1 MSGNAPDDI
10 QNLVTC
16 QDCGR
21 QVPEGNMMMHH
32 LRACVAR
39 ARRPGGGSGG
49 GCGAD
54 EHEVDSNH
62 HHNDTQPMEVDD
74 HKVSPES
81 TGMATRSSVHGDI
94 AVTVNDDNNDEVQV
108 MEHSP
113 RKSCPSSP
121 ARLTRTRSEDDALL
135 ATPQGG
141 MRRRRQR
148 VASVVAS
155 GTATQ
160 VPEVVD
166 LVNGDSPS
174 PHDSRG
180 PIGSENQ
187 WACPQC
193 TLLNPKS
200 AARCDA
206 CHFANPVRP
215 PDSTRTE
222 RLVHDSTI
230 DESPYMSHLAFVSG
244 GALMGGLLGAA
255 GSFLHGRD
263 PLSSMAEG
271 AMSGVMGG
279 ALLNEVISSNR
290 RSTRSSTSVAE
301 TGVVANHV
309 GMMDELFSNGL
320 ADFDLSEQRQPI
332 SVAQARSSASIS
344 GGYPSLV
351 ESSESRNQRSRPRSS
366 FRVVQEQGQDGTMT
380 TIVMGGTST
389 TRIRGSQRGAP
400 PDINDPMLS
409 LLVHSYLEQQGHR
422 SGRAGGADFDTM
434 GYEDLLQTFGDGTEN
449 LGASEAQILSL
460 PTKVIENPAKELP
473 DEARQCLI
481 CLEDI
486 GAGESRKILPCLH
499 GFHSSCCDKWL
510 RTNGSCPI
518 CKHRIG

>member
-1 MSGNAPDDI
+1 MI
-10 QNLVTC
+10 
-16 QDCGR
+16 
-21 QVPEGNMMMHH
+21 HH

-39 ARRPGGGSGG
+39 ARRPGSGNGDGGDDNKS
-49 GCGAD
+49 
-54 EHEVDSNH
+54 DSD
-62 HHNDTQPMEVDD
+62 HNIHNETQPMEVDD
-74 HKVSPES
+74 HKVSTEAS
-81 TGMATRSSVHGDI
+81 TSETSVQGVDGDD
-94 AVTVNDDNNDEVQV
+94 VDQDDDNHNEVQV

-121 ARLTRTRSEDDALL
+121 ARLTRTRSEDDSLL

-148 VASVVAS
+148 VASDLAS
-155 GTATQ
+155 GTAPQ
-160 VPEVVD
+160 ISEVVD

-174 PHDSRG
+174 PHASRG
-180 PIGSENQ
+180 ATGSESQ

-206 CHFANPVRP
+206 CHFANPERP

-222 RLVHDSTI
+222 RLLHDNVAD
-230 DESPYMSHLAFVSG
+230 DESPYISHLAFVSG

-263 PLSSMAEG
+263 PISSMTEG
-271 AMSGVMGG
+271 AVSGIMGG
-279 ALLNEVISSNR
+279 ALLNEVVSSNR
-290 RSTRSSTSVAE
+290 RSTRSSTRAQTVDE
-301 TGVVANHV
+301 TGVLDSPVD
-309 GMMDELFSNGL
+309 MIDELFASGM
-320 ADFDLSEQRQPI
+320 ADFDLSEQRPPI

-351 ESSESRNQRSRPRSS
+351 DSSETINQRSRPRSS
-366 FRVVQEQGQDGTMT
+366 FRVVREQGQDGTMT

-389 TRIRGSQRGAP
+389 TRIRRSQRGAQP
-400 PDINDPMLS
+400 GFDDPMLS

-422 SGRAGGADFDTM
+422 PGRAGVADVDTM
-434 GYEDLLQTFGDGTEN
+434 GYDELLRAFGDGTEN
-449 LGASEAQILSL
+449 LGASEAQIRSL

-473 DEARQCLI
+473 EEARQCLI
-481 CLEDI
+481 CLEEI
-486 GAGESRKILPCLH
+486 GEGETRKILPCLH
-499 GFHSSCCDKWL
+499 GFHASCCDKWL